1 MTVTEALE
9 KLKTYEQTSFALGH
23 AMGLLYYDGVTVA
36 PKGAAAVRGDTS
48 AELSRID
55 YQLTTAPETVE
66 MLETLM
72 AAREELDAVTRRKV
86 EEYWRSY
93 DRTRRIPEEEFV
105 AYQRLSIKADD
116 VWQTAKET
124 NDFALFEPYL
134 QEMFDTLKRFALYW
148 EPDKAPYETMLDN
161 YERGLTIA
169 ACDEFFAALRQKLV
183 PLIQRV
189 TAHAD
194 RVDDAPLHADFPIP
208 IQREFSDFVMDVM
221 GIDRNHCTIGET
233 EHPFTINFSRD
244 DVRITTHYHADMVA
258 SSLFSVIHEGG
269 HALYELHTG
278 RELARSNLGTGV
290 SMGIHESQSRFYENI
305 IGRSRAFCSII
316 YPWLK
321 EHFAPRLDHVTED
334 DFYRMINKSEPSLI
348 RTEADE
354 LTYCLH
360 IMVRYEL
367 EKRMFDGSI
376 TAHDLPAEWNRLYK
390 EYLGIDVPDDRQ
402 GVLQDSHW
410 ANGNIG
416 YFPSYAIGSAY
427 GAQYLQEMSRDLDV
441 DAVVRSGDLTPINN
455 WLEDRIWKHGCM
467 KDPVALFE
475 SVCGKFDPACYV
487 AYLEKKFTEVYGL
500 S

>member
-36 PKGAAAVRGDTS
+36 PKGAAAVLGDTS

-183 PLIQRV
+183 P
-189 TAHAD
+189 T
-194 RVDDAPLHADFPIP
+194 PTGW
-208 IQREFSDFVMDVM
+208 M
-221 GIDRNHCTIGET
+221 
-233 EHPFTINFSRD
+233 
-244 DVRITTHYHADMVA
+244 TH
-258 SSLFSVIHEGG
+258 
-269 HALYELHTG
+269 
-278 RELARSNLGTGV
+278 RS
-290 SMGIHESQSRFYENI
+290 
-305 IGRSRAFCSII
+305 
-316 YPWLK
+316 
-321 EHFAPRLDHVTED
+321 
-334 DFYRMINKSEPSLI
+334 
-348 RTEADE
+348 
-354 LTYCLH
+354 
-360 IMVRYEL
+360 
-367 EKRMFDGSI
+367 
-376 TAHDLPAEWNRLYK
+376 
-390 EYLGIDVPDDRQ
+390 
-402 GVLQDSHW
+402 
-410 ANGNIG
+410 
-416 YFPSYAIGSAY
+416 
-427 GAQYLQEMSRDLDV
+427 
-441 DAVVRSGDLTPINN
+441 TPISPSPSSGSSPTSS
-455 WLEDRIWKHGCM
+455 WMSWASTGATVPSARRSTPSPSTSPGTTCASPPTTTPTWWPPPCS
-467 KDPVALFE
+467 P
-475 SVCGKFDPACYV
+475 
-487 AYLEKKFTEVYGL
+487 
-500 S
+500 

>member
-9 KLKTYEQTSFALGH
+9 KLKSYEQTSFALKH
-23 AMGLLYYDGVTVA
+23 AMGLLYYDGVTAA
-36 PKGAAAVRGDTS
+36 PKGAAAVRGDTTG
-48 AELSRID
+48 ELSRID
-55 YQLTTAPETVE
+55 YQLTTAPDTVE

-72 AAREELDAVTRRKV
+72 AARTELDEITRRKV
-86 EEYWRSY
+86 EEYWRDY

-148 EPDKAPYETMLDN
+148 EPDKAPYETLLDN
-161 YERGLTIA
+161 YERGLTTA
-169 ACDEFFAALRQKLV
+169 ACDTFFAALRQKLV
-183 PLIQRV
+183 PLIQKV
-189 TAHAD
+189 SAHAG
-194 RVDDAPLHADFPIP
+194 RVDDTPLHADFPIP

-221 GIDRNHCTIGET
+221 GIDRNHCIIGET

-258 SSLFSVIHEGG
+258 SSLYSVVHKGG

-278 RELARSNLGTGV
+278 RELARSNLGSGV
-290 SMGIHESQSRFYENI
+290 SMGIHESQSRFYENV
-305 IGRSRAFCSII
+305 IGRSRAFCSVI

-321 EHFAPRLDHVTED
+321 EHFAPRLDNVTED
-334 DFYRMINKSEPSLI
+334 AFYRMINKSQPSLI

-367 EKRMFDGSI
+367 EKRMFDGTL

-427 GAQYLQEMSRDLDV
+427 GAQYLLELSKVLDV

-455 WLEDRIWKHGCM
+455 WLEEKIWKYGCM
-467 KDPVALFE
+467 KSPVALFE
-475 SVCGKFDPACYV
+475 SVCGKFDPDCYV
-487 AYLEKKFTEVYGL
+487 AYLEKKFTEVYDL
-500 S
+500 

>member
-161 YERGLTIA
+161 YERGLTTA

-360 IMVRYEL
+360 VMVRYEIEKQLIGGTL
-367 EKRMFDGSI
+367 EAKDV
-376 TAHDLPAEWNRLYK
+376 PAVWAKLYK
-390 EYLGIDVPDDRQ
+390 EYLGIEVPNDRD
-402 GVLQDSHW
+402 GCLQDSHW
-410 ANGNIG
+410 SGGAFG
-416 YFPSYAIGSAY
+416 YFPSYALGSAY
-427 GAQYLQEMSRDLDV
+427 GAQMLRRMEQDV
-441 DAVVRSGDLTPINN
+441 DVWGAAAKGDLTPITA
-455 WLEDRIWKHGCM
+455 WLREKVHQYGGLMEPADVVKNACGDFSAEDYIQ
-467 KDPVALFE
+467 
-475 SVCGKFDPACYV
+475 
-487 AYLEKKFTEVYGL
+487 YLTRKYTGLYGL
-500 S
+500 

>member
-23 AMGLLYYDGVTVA
+23 AMGRLYYDGVTVA

-148 EPDKAPYETMLDN
+148 EPYKAPYETMLDN
-161 YERGLTIA
+161 YERGLTTA

-244 DVRITTHYHADMVA
+244 DVRITTNYHADLVA
-258 SSLFSVIHEGG
+258 SSLYSVVHEGG
-269 HALYELHTG
+269 HALYELHVG
-278 RELARSNLGTGV
+278 RELSRTCLGGGV
-290 SMGIHESQSRFYENI
+290 SMAIHESQSRFYENI
-305 IGRSRAFCSII
+305 IGRSRAFCGVI
-316 YPWLK
+316 YPWLR
-321 EHFAPRLDHVTED
+321 EHFAPRLDDVSPE
-334 DFYRMINKSEPSLI
+334 DFYRMINKAQPSLI

-367 EKRMFDGSI
+367 ERRMFAGEL

-390 EYLGIDVPDDRQ
+390 AYLGVDVPNDRE
-402 GVLQDSHW
+402 GILQDSHW

-427 GAQYLQEMSRDLDV
+427 GAQYLRQMQKDFDV
-441 DAVVRSGDLTPINN
+441 SAAVATGRLTQINC
-455 WLEDRIWKHGCM
+455 WLEEKIWKYGCM
-467 KDPVALFE
+467 KDPTPLFE
-475 SVCGKFDPACYV
+475 SVCGPFDPTCYT
-487 AYLEKKFTEVYGL
+487 AYLRDKFTEVYGL
-500 S
+500 